1 MRKVLWLLLT
11 IVLVA
16 FLPVVCLAEGAGGMD
31 GSSFLDWESIATYG
45 GAVALV
51 VFIVQ
56 LLKLPLDKVWRIP
69 TQYVV
74 YVVSL
79 AVLLLA
85 QAFVPTMGGLTW
97 DSALLCVFNA
107 VIVSLSAMSTYTVTI
122 GRVEERKVLT
132 QLDDDGLLTVVTGE
146 AVPDA
151 PGDIPSN

>member
-1 MRKVLWLLLT
+1 
-11 IVLVA
+11 
-16 FLPVVCLAEGAGGMD
+16 MD

-74 YVVSL
+74 YAVSL

-85 QAFVPTMGGLTW
+85 QAFVPTMGGLSW
-97 DSALLCVFNA
+97 DSALLCVLNA

-122 GRVEERKVLT
+122 GRVEERKLLT
-132 QLDDDGLLTVVTGE
+132 RLDDDGLL
-146 AVPDA
+146 AV
-151 PGDIPSN
+151 DIEEPVAAASCNTPPN

>member
-1 MRKVLWLLLT
+1 MGKVFRLIMVVSLL
-11 IVLVA
+11 V
-16 FLPVVCLAEGAGGMD
+16 FLPIIALAEGGVD

-45 GAVALV
+45 GAVALA

-74 YVVSL
+74 YAVSL

-122 GRVEERKVLT
+122 GRVEERKALT
-132 QLDDDGLLTVVTGE
+132 RLDDDGLLAVDIE
-146 AVPDA
+146 EPVPDA
-151 PGDIPSN
+151 SGNTPSN